1 VSAAGAGA
9 LTPTGAAGTFTPTGA
24 SSSLR
29 RRINR
34 LLVIGLSLQLAL
46 VLLTMGTATV
56 AAVDGLRAVAA
67 LGGESAAARL
77 MAGMA
82 DQQSGLLMYADS
94 ADPASLVLYGEGQQE
109 TVSALAALRTATA
122 GRAEAA
128 DEAGLEPGVRSWER
142 WAESMRQRVE
152 SAGVPIVD
160 PRTTTEGRRLFAS
173 FRAAE
178 LALVSELQATS
189 ASGLTVALASAGAML
204 AVIVGGSALVAIL
217 LRLCARRVVGQ
228 GLRPLGEL
236 AGAANE
242 IAAEGRS
249 SIPHVELANEVGELA
264 RALQGWQDAAAVR
277 TILVEQAPVGI
288 CRIDAEGR
296 FLTANVSYEAMLG
309 YSRDELAGRPFWTFL
324 HPDDAGRARD
334 RHLGL
339 MRGSISHYEMENR
352 WRCKDGS
359 TIWFSMVAASV
370 MGVDGR
376 PETLIGIMEDITD
389 RKREAER
396 AAWIQRELLPRE
408 RPRMDGYELAAACLP
423 AEDVG
428 GDFYDWVG
436 PQDGHLDLTLADA
449 MGKGVGAAL
458 VMATLRTAL
467 RTTSRELG
475 PAARVSLVAE
485 SMSPGLM
492 GDGLF
497 VTLFHARLELGTGL
511 LRYVDAGH
519 GHCAVRRA
527 DGALVPMGERSPPLG
542 MQAGG
547 VFSEGRVELRPGD
560 TLVAYTD
567 GLVRMGQRTIGLEEA
582 TGALEG
588 AGGAEEMVG
597 RLVGA
602 PVGERHDDVSVIV
615 LWRRPTG

>member
-1 VSAAGAGA
+1 VSAAV
-9 LTPTGAAGTFTPTGA
+9 A
-24 SSSLR
+24 SRAVARPSRSTSLR

-34 LLVIGLSLQLAL
+34 LLVVGLGLQLAL
-46 VLLTMGTATV
+46 VLLAMGTATL

-67 LGGESAAARL
+67 LGGEAAAARL

-82 DQQSGLLMYADS
+82 DQQSGLLTYVDS
-94 ADPASLVLYGEGQQE
+94 ADPASLVLYGEGQQA
-109 TVSALAALRTATA
+109 TVSALAALRSATT

-128 DEAGLEPGVRSWER
+128 QAAALEPGVQAWER
-142 WAESMRQRVE
+142 WAEGMRQRVE
-152 SAGVPIVD
+152 SAGTPVTD
-160 PRTTTEGRRLFAS
+160 PRATDEGRRLFAS
-173 FRAAE
+173 FRAAQQ
-178 LALVSELQATS
+178 ALVSRLDTTS
-189 ASGLTVALASAGAML
+189 SGDLTVAATSTVAML
-204 AVIVGGSALVAIL
+204 AVLVGGSVLVAIL
-217 LRLCARRVVGQ
+217 LRLSARRVVGQ

-236 AGAANE
+236 VGAANE
-242 IAAEGRS
+242 IAAAGRAA
-249 SIPHVELANEVGELA
+249 IPHVELANEVGELA
-264 RALQGWQDAAAVR
+264 RALQGWQDASAVR

-288 CRIDAEGR
+288 CRIDAEGC

-324 HPDDAGRARD
+324 HPDDAERARE

-339 MRGSISHYEMENR
+339 MVGAINHYEMENR

-376 PETLIGIMEDITD
+376 PETLIGIMEDITV

-423 AEDVG
+423 AQDVG

-436 PQDGHLDLTLADA
+436 PEQGHLDVTLADA

-467 RTTSRELG
+467 RTTSHELG
-475 PAARVSLVAE
+475 PAARLSLVAE
-485 SMSPGLM
+485 SMSPGLT
-492 GDGLF
+492 GDGLL

-527 DGALVPMGERSPPLG
+527 DGELVPLGERSPPLG
-542 MQAGG
+542 RQADG
-547 VFSEGRVELRPGD
+547 VFAEGLVELRPGD
-560 TLVAYTD
+560 ALVAYTD
-567 GLVRMGQRTIGLEEA
+567 GLVRMGERTIGLEEA
-582 TGALEG
+582 TGALAG

-602 PVGERHDDVSVIV
+602 PDAERHDDVSVIV
-615 LWRRPTG
+615 LWRLPAG